1 MKTKIVLTGLW
12 FFFVLCPVFA
22 QVPAQLRG
30 EAQGAADGG
39 TRTARSEHFELV
51 SDTDD
56 GESLLKEME
65 ERFAVYNRLFRF
77 DPLQAV
83 LPLRVRAFGNREDYG
98 DYVFSRLG
106 AARPGA
112 VYLHYNQRERR
123 ELVIDRG
130 SPGEAK
136 NLPYQ
141 AFIQFLRAFV
151 SNPPSWMREGF
162 AIYFS
167 TLGFNGEGE
176 LSYEEN
182 LSWLDTVKGMDG
194 KVSPEALLGAD
205 SAAYSAAGPGTPGFP
220 GLAWSLV
227 SFFLNSGREEYFRTL
242 TDSFLLLSDS
252 KTAAEN
258 SEVVMKRIS
267 LWNNMEDLNRDYRA
281 YLDSRKTFTE
291 LVAEGQRAWA
301 NGDPAAAELSF
312 TEAINQ
318 RPGHYAPYYY
328 MGLIAYGENNYDL
341 AKQYYRSSIQYGA
354 DFALVSYALGI
365 NAAAAGKTPEAVYYL
380 REAAAAAPE
389 RYGEKAESLIA
400 RLK

>member
-1 MKTKIVLTGLW
+1 
-12 FFFVLCPVFA
+12 
-22 QVPAQLRG
+22 
-30 EAQGAADGG
+30 
-39 TRTARSEHFELV
+39 
-51 SDTDD
+51 
-56 GESLLKEME
+56 ME

-77 DPLQAV
+77 DPAQAV
-83 LPLRVRAFGNREDYG
+83 FPLRVRAFGNRDDYR
-98 DYVFSRLG
+98 DYVSARLG
-106 AARPGA
+106 TASPGA

-130 SPGEAK
+130 SADEAK

-167 TLGFNGEGE
+167 TLGFNGEGKI
-176 LSYEEN
+176 SWEEN
-182 LSWLDTVKGMDG
+182 LSWLDTVKGLDG
-194 KVSPEALLGAD
+194 KTPLLEAVLGAD
-205 SAAYSAAGPGTPGFP
+205 SAVYSAAAGIGSPEFSGI
-220 GLAWSLV
+220 AWSLV
-227 SFFLNSGREEYFRTL
+227 SFFLNSGGEEYFRAL

-258 SEVVMKRIS
+258 SEAVMRRIS
-267 LWNNMEDLNRDYRA
+267 LWNNMDKLNRDYRA

-301 NGDPAAAELSF
+301 AGDTAAAELAF
-312 TEAINQ
+312 TKALNQ

-328 MGLIAYGENNYDL
+328 LGLIAYGENSYDL
-341 AKQYYRSSIQYGA
+341 AEQYYRSSIQYGA

-365 NAAAAGKTPEAVYYL
+365 NAAAAGKNREAVNYL
-380 REAAAAAPE
+380 REAAAAAPD
-389 RYGEKAESLIA
+389 RYLEKTESLIA